1 MNADEAK
8 KKFIEENIQVLTS
21 DEFDKQR
28 YRSLVRTFFVEK
40 HSKKFGQPT
49 LTDIATALISY
60 FKRSGLENEKI
71 HQYVN
76 SLAFFKQLD
85 DGQRRKLLS
94 DLPKNS
100 ESSLTPEDLLLL
112 RSGRSFEAL
121 ERHKGQEVAVKQEQ
135 KLQALTEQVEAK
147 KSEYE
152 SLPSVLDGG
161 EIEEPRFN
169 VDVEERKSWWERF
182 YLTSNPFP
190 RKDGLQAIPRELYE
204 DIVVKT
210 EPFSQ
215 LQSDLSKNPNCLF
228 NTGRLLAGDFGY
240 GKTTFLDYLEYYLV
254 QLDIVTIRMS
264 SAKPYSS
271 AEGYIDA
278 FLLSLFKKTRE
289 HVELMR
295 DAPADTEAA
304 IEDKVAF
311 NCELICDRKK
321 GILVVLDDY
330 HKHPRT
336 EAVFDF
342 LGLLQI
348 VKDQLGRQELNVGFI
363 VSGLPDWIQKI
374 QKHPQLSGFL
384 DSPPIVMPEI
394 TVASV
399 VSVFNKRIS
408 AFCFDSEAR
417 TIRNEFVERIFEKLG
432 AGSYRDYLNAIV
444 GELESNNLAI
454 VNSPVE
460 ISESQLSEFKRTIES
475 ETANN
480 SALNKLLF
488 ESRFQSFNVQQIR
501 KCIEIIVQISLR
513 NGVAEKDVF
522 FVENAFYFQRLKE
535 VGLLQKRK
543 GGPQNAKFCWTIH
556 NRLQNKFSEINAKSR
571 LSPSDYLLKIYG
583 GKDQVSMAHSNT
595 EVLQPSFSSDQL
607 AKLPD
612 PVASKIRQALSIFES
627 SGSSSTS
634 SAEVSKQAAKRIER
648 AVSNVLE
655 CMFEL
660 DGCEMRFK
668 SASIEDLRLRASIH
682 WRASNEDI
690 IEALRRF
697 ALLPERPDRQEAQM
711 AIRQGTNAFE
721 FAIGSLQELCR
732 DLTDSNRPFGFR
744 HKASQHDAQFLK
756 ILEGAQEGYFSAKPS
771 EHFEY
776 VSKVVDWMEKYF
788 RKFLYVTC
796 VLSFGL
802 EKYFDNIPKNQQKDA
817 YKNAK
822 NRELYSTVFNQF
834 DGFTRSQYRAV
845 FNEKSLTKEIIMD
858 RIPIVWDAD
867 DKALFFNL
875 FAEESVATSHN
886 QERAFSPLVRER
898 YEKLCSMCE
907 RIVGTLNDFLGT
919 LACDLPVIHVDNRT
933 ASQNIENCVFKFGMS
948 AKRGEQLRSDHVIV
962 VGEDLPIMNHDKL
975 FDHTTTAQ
983 LLEKVVGSIEIALE
997 QDNVLIE
1004 NLLDLDYLQ
1013 SHYGVCFPEFLCCIT
1028 YASRVQQLFTISRWS
1043 GSSILLQRKPN

>member
-8 KKFIEENIQVLTS
+8 KKFIEENIRLLTA
-21 DEFDKQR
+21 DEFDRTR
-28 YRSLVRTFFVEK
+28 YRNLLRTFFVEK
-40 HSKKFGQPT
+40 HGKRFGQPT
-49 LTDIATALISY
+49 VTDIAAALVSY

-71 HQYVN
+71 HQYVE

-85 DGQRRKLLS
+85 SGQQRKLLA
-94 DLPKNS
+94 DLPKTN
-100 ESSLTPEDLLLL
+100 ESALAPEDLVLL

-135 KLQALTEQVEAK
+135 KLQALTEQFEAK
-147 KSEYE
+147 KYEYE
-152 SLPSVLDGG
+152 SLPSVLDEG
-161 EIEEPRFN
+161 EIEEPAFN
-169 VDVEERKSWWERF
+169 VEVEERKSWWERF
-182 YLTSNPFP
+182 YLESNPFP
-190 RKDGLQAIPRELYE
+190 RKDGLQAIPPELYE
-204 DIVVKT
+204 EIVVKT

-215 LQSDLSKNPNCLF
+215 LQSDLSKDPNCLF
-228 NTGRLLAGDFGY
+228 NTGRLLAGNFGY
-240 GKTTFLDYLEYYLV
+240 GKTTFLDYLEHYLV

-264 SAKPYSS
+264 SAKPYPS

-278 FLLSLFKKTRE
+278 FLLSLFKKTLE
-289 HVELMR
+289 QVERIR
-295 DAPADTEAA
+295 DAQNDTEAA

-311 NCELICDRKK
+311 NCDLICDRKK
-321 GILVVLDDY
+321 GILIVLDDY

-384 DSPPIVMPEI
+384 DSPPIVMPDI

-417 TIRNEFVERIFEKLG
+417 TIRNEFVERIFGKLG

-444 GELESNNLAI
+444 SELESNNLAI

-460 ISESQLSEFKRTIES
+460 ISEDQLSDIRKTIES
-475 ETANN
+475 DPANN
-480 SALNKLLF
+480 SAMKKLLF
-488 ESRFQSFNVQQIR
+488 GSRFQNYNEQQIR
-501 KCIEIIVQISLR
+501 KCLEIIVQISLR
-513 NGVAEKDVF
+513 NGVSEKDIF

-535 VGLLQKRK
+535 VSLLQKRK

-556 NRLQNKFSEINAKSR
+556 NLLQSKFSDINAKSR

-583 GKDQVSMAHSNT
+583 GKDHAIATHSDS
-595 EVLQPSFSSDQL
+595 EVTQPIFSTDQL
-607 AKLPD
+607 GKLPD
-612 PVASKIRQALSIFES
+612 PVASKVRQALSIFQS
-627 SGSSSTS
+627 SGHSRAL
-634 SAEVSKQAAKRIER
+634 SAEDSKLAAKRIER
-648 AVSNVLE
+648 AVTNVLE

-660 DGCEMRFK
+660 DGSEKRFK
-668 SASIEDLRLRASIH
+668 SASIDDLRLRASLH
-682 WRASNEDI
+682 WKASNEDV

-697 ALLPERPDRQEAQM
+697 QMLPERPDRQEAQM

-721 FAIGSLQELCR
+721 YGIDGLQELCR

-744 HKASQHDAQFLK
+744 HKAAQHDAQFLK
-756 ILEGAQEGYFSAKPS
+756 ILDDAQEGYFSAKPS

-776 VSKVVDWMEKYF
+776 VSNLVDWVETYL
-788 RKFLYVTC
+788 RRFLYATC

-822 NRELYSTVFNQF
+822 NRELYSTVFNHF

-845 FNEKSLTKEIIMD
+845 FNEKSLTKDIIMD
-858 RIPIVWDAD
+858 RIPIIWDAD
-867 DKALFFNL
+867 DKAMFFNL
-875 FAEESVATSHN
+875 FAEESIATSHN

-907 RIVGTLNDFLGT
+907 RIVATMNEFLGSIV
-919 LACDLPVIHVDNRT
+919 CDLPVIQVDNRS
-933 ASQNIENCVFKFGMS
+933 ALENIENCVFKFGMS
-948 AKRGEQLRSDHVIV
+948 AKRGEQMPTDNV
-962 VGEDLPIMNHDKL
+962 VELGNDLPILNHDKL

-983 LLEKVVGSIEIALE
+983 LLEKVVGSIEISLE

-1028 YASRVQQLFTISRWS
+1028 YASRVQQRFTVSRWS
-1043 GSSILLQRKPN
+1043 GSSILLRR